1 MVLLKSYS
9 TSYYINFTK
18 NVLKYSIEALFV
30 QQRGERVILKQS
42 FSNIVKNTWQLEG
55 EVSNFKTQKQKKLKT
70 KKTWK
75 TS

>member
-18 NVLKYSIEALFV
+18 NTLKYSIEALFV
-30 QQRGERVILKQS
+30 QQRDERVILKQS

-55 EVSNFKTQKQKKLKT
+55 EVSNFKTQ
-70 KKTWK
+70 
-75 TS
+75 